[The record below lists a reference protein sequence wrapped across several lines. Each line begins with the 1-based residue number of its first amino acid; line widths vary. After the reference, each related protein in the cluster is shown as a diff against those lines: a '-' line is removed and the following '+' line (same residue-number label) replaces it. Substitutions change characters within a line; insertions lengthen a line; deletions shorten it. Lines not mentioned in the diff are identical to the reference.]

1 MPSKASSKNE
11 EKPMTKTNTI
21 VSNYDAIVRQLIN
34 EAKTS
39 GNIASKPIAINNSL
53 RINILAFKDGSVMFS
68 IAKLSQRKAIIL
80 TYDDMLFLKTLF
92 NEKSEQLELLL
103 TIASKF
109 VKPRSSSNDEDTI
122 L

>member
-80 TYDDMLFLKTLF
+80 TYDDMLFIKQLF

-103 TIASKF
+103 TVASKF
-109 VKPRSSSNDEDTI
+109 VRPKSSSNDEDTI